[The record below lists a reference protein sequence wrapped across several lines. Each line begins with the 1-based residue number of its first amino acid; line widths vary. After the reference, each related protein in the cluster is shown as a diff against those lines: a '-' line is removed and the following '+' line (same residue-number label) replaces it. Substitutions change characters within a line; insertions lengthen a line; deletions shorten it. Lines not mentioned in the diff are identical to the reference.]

1 MAYDLD
7 SPNILSTLD
16 AKIELQKANLRGLKT
31 YHRGAHYTLWIGAAL
46 FTAAVLAWSSDN
58 RTLAGWLIAYSV
70 LAGVTFYLFAP
81 LLKHYA
87 ASAQEELDE
96 LTALKAQA
104 HERHG

>member
-7 SPNILSTLD
+7 SPNILSTLN
-16 AKIELQKANLRGLKT
+16 AKIELQEANLRGLKT
-31 YHRGAHYTLWIGAAL
+31 YHRGAQYTLWIGAVL
-46 FTAAVLAWSSDN
+46 FTGAVLAWVNDN
-58 RTLAGWLIAYSV
+58 RTLAGWLIAYAV
-70 LAGVTFYLFAP
+70 LAGATYYLFAP

-87 ASAQEELDE
+87 ASAQEELKE